1 VFLELLLTNNK
12 KNESMKKINIYA
24 LLFICIGLFTSCDED
39 GYEDF
44 TVPQSSVAQL
54 SADWWVIP
62 YDPAGDPAFGAS
74 FHTLTTSNTAADN
87 GQMQINDHGNWMEI
101 QTVVSTNPAGLSFS
115 GDANALEMITGGTV
129 TVSNGQVVKGGG
141 TSLSGRTTDSITFD
155 AEFDWMP
162 GVIFTYRGH
171 KKTGFLEDEY

>member
-1 VFLELLLTNNK
+1 
-12 KNESMKKINIYA
+12 MKNIYTYL
-24 LLFICIGLFTSCDED
+24 LLFICIGAFTSCEED

-44 TVPQSSVAQL
+44 NVPQSSVSQL

-87 GQMQINDHGNWMEI
+87 GDMQIDDHGNWMEI
-101 QTVVSTNPAGLSFS
+101 KTVVATNSAELSFT
-115 GDANALEMITGGTV
+115 GAANAPEMITGGTV
-129 TVSNGQVVKGGG
+129 TVSNGSITKGTG
-141 TSLSGRTTDSITFD
+141 TSLSGRVTDSIVFE
-155 AEFDWMP
+155 AEFDWNP
-162 GVIFTYRGH
+162 GVIYTYRGH

>member
-44 TVPQSSVAQL
+44 NVPQSSVSQL

-87 GQMQINDHGNWMEI
+87 GDMQIDDHGNWMEI
-101 QTVVSTNPAGLSFS
+101 KTVVATNSAELSFT
-115 GDANALEMITGGTV
+115 GAANAPEMITGGTV
-129 TVSNGQVVKGGG
+129 TVSNGSITKGTG
-141 TSLSGRTTDSITFD
+141 TSLSGRVTDSIVFE
-155 AEFDWMP
+155 AEFDWNP
-162 GVIFTYRGH
+162 GVIYTYRGH